1 MIFGKLGPRNLVRQ
15 ITARSYVQHGL
26 VAMWDGIE
34 NAGWGVHDASATSW
48 LDLIGNKQM
57 PTTLSS
63 LSWYSNA
70 LVRTGV
76 DGLTYDTGLD
86 FSDALSERT
95 FEFVISYD
103 ADYTDTS
110 SNFFVARF
118 NDLGTWLSF
127 WNRTKFGISL
137 YAGGETNETPF
148 EQPSF
153 KGSVSLVGSSTPYA
167 INPTQRHY
175 AYYYANGTYFRDG
188 AFGGGSSSSAIMELF
203 AAARNWPSSNTIKM
217 HAIRIYSRALT
228 AAEIARNCRIDK
240 LRFNLP

>member
-1 MIFGKLGPRNLVRQ
+1 
-15 ITARSYVQHGL
+15 
-26 VAMWDGIE
+26 
-34 NAGWGVHDASATSW
+34 
-48 LDLIGNKQM
+48 M

-63 LSWYSNA
+63 LSWDSNA
-70 LVRTGV
+70 LVRIGV
-76 DGLTYDTGLD
+76 DGLTYNTGLD
-86 FSDALSERT
+86 FSDPLSERT

-110 SNFFVARF
+110 SNYFVARL
-118 NDLGTWLSF
+118 NDLATWLSF
-127 WNRTKFGISL
+127 WNRMKFGISL
-137 YAGGETNETPF
+137 YAGGGINETPF

-203 AAARNWPSSNTIKM
+203 AAARNWSSSNTIKM
-217 HAIRIYSRALT
+217 HAIRIYNKALT
-228 AAEIARNCRIDK
+228 TEEVAANYAIDK
-240 LRFNLP
+240 VRFGI